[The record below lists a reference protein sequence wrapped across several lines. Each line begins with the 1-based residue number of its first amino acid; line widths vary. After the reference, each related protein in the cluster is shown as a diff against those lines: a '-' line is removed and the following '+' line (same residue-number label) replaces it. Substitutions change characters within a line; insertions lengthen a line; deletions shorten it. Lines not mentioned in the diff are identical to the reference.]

1 MTILFF
7 FNFIVINFFL
17 LLLFVKMFEMVDT
30 PEAGCACLF
39 LKAFYCN
46 KQILMTIKFN
56 QI

>member
-7 FNFIVINFFL
+7 FNFIVIIFFL
-17 LLLFVKMFEMVDT
+17 LLLFVKMFEIVDT